1 MSQEEY
7 YIGEFL
13 IQIFANTQEYIR
25 IYGFKPLYVAVDK
38 YHYESIKRSPFA
50 PWVDTD
56 TMQLMNGVFI
66 VLEDRFTGDFMSFRT
81 QNYKPRKEQDN

>member
-25 IYGFKPLYVAVDK
+25 IYDFKPF
-38 YHYESIKRSPFA
+38 IR
-50 PWVDTD
+50 
-56 TMQLMNGVFI
+56 VF
-66 VLEDRFTGDFMSFRT
+66 V
-81 QNYKPRKEQDN
+81 

>member
-25 IYGFKPLYVAVDK
+25 IYDSKPFSVAVKEFNLFEYAADR
-38 YHYESIKRSPFA
+38 IKSVHSVYA
-50 PWVDTD
+50 
-56 TMQLMNGVFI
+56 
-66 VLEDRFTGDFMSFRT
+66 
-81 QNYKPRKEQDN
+81 RKE